1 MRKAADFAMATAAI
15 LLLAGS
21 VIGLC
26 NSNLDSR
33 VLLLIALGA
42 SGLVLADIASRH
54 LSAKS
59 SARR

>member
-1 MRKAADFAMATAAI
+1 MAIAAI